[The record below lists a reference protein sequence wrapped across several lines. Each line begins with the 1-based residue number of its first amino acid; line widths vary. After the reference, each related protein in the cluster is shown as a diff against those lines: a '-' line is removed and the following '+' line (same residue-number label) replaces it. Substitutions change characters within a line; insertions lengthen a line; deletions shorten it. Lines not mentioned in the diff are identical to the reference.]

1 MTLEQLQHRKAN
13 KTVWVTQY
21 QPKDSEDW
29 NKFVAASKN
38 GVFLFNRNYMDYH
51 SDRFKDHSLL
61 FFRGNKL
68 VALMPANLL
77 GDVLQSH
84 GGLTFGGVISG
95 FEMTQEL
102 MLQIFDALRVHCRG
116 QGIAEVTY
124 KAVPHIYHSAP
135 ADEDLYALFRN
146 DATLV
151 ARQVSSAI
159 PYPQPRTFDRS
170 RQDNLRKAHRNGLIV
185 KESRDFEAF
194 MQIANE
200 TLAARHGVRP
210 VHSVEEIKL
219 LSSRFPENIKLFGS
233 FKDNVMLAGVV
244 MYENANVAHMQYAA
258 NSMQGW
264 NIGAQD
270 IIEDYL
276 INSHYKNKKF
286 FDFGISTEQ
295 AGQLLNTGLIGRKEK
310 FGASAVMYDIYRM
323 TP

>member
-1 MTLEQLQHRKAN
+1 MTLEQPQHKKAD

-21 QPKDSEDW
+21 QPKDREDW
-29 NKFVAASKN
+29 NRFVVASKN

-51 SDRFKDHSLL
+51 ADRFTDHSFL
-61 FFRGNKL
+61 FFRDNKL
-68 VALMPANLL
+68 VALMPANLQ

-95 FEMTQEL
+95 FEMKQEL
-102 MLQIFDALRVHCRG
+102 MLQIFEALRGHCRE
-116 QGIAEVTY
+116 QGITEVTY
-124 KAVPHIYHSAP
+124 KAVPYIYHSAP

-146 DATLV
+146 DAALV

-159 PYPQPRTFDRS
+159 PYPQPRSFDHS
-170 RQDNLRKAHRNGLIV
+170 RQDNLRKAHRNGLV
-185 KESRDFEAF
+185 VEESHDFEAF

-200 TLAARHGVRP
+200 TLASRHGVRP

-219 LSSRFPENIKLFGS
+219 LSSRFPESIKLFGS
-233 FKDNVMLAGVV
+233 FKGNAMLAGVV
-244 MYENANVAHMQYAA
+244 MYESENVAHMQYAA
-258 NSMQGW
+258 NSTQGW